1 MSLEK
6 VIIEDKIEIVV
17 IKDNLKAVQVR
28 TRTSIREDGKEL
40 SSSFHR
46 HTINPGDDL
55 TNESDEVKNICESIF
70 TEQMIAD
77 YISFS
82 QTPPNLE
89 EEYDSGDT
97 TDSDSD

>member
-89 EEYDSGDT
+89 EE
-97 TDSDSD
+97 